1 MHEGQRQFRVIDYK
15 SGSQSIQYDALY
27 HGLHLQLPAYLAA
40 FAHSHPDQT
49 AVDACYFRFDQ
60 PILRQSPEEVLD
72 PGAVIH
78 ELDKRFAL
86 QGLDLPL
93 DQLDRLQLHVQE
105 KIRSW
110 ALAIVRG
117 AFAAKPSQLPKA
129 DLPCVY
135 CAYPS
140 VCGFDQKKRSVP
152 ALFPTRA
159 S

>member
-105 KIRSW
+105 KIRILGLSD
-110 ALAIVRG
+110 RQG
-117 AFAAKPSQLPKA
+117 
-129 DLPCVY
+129 
-135 CAYPS
+135 S
-140 VCGFDQKKRSVP
+140 VCGQTEPAPQSRP
-152 ALFPTRA
+152 ALCVLCLPECLRV
-159 S
+159 